1 MYARKYY
8 LIIYRR
14 NLLPEYSRASQQPIV
29 FLCKVTFDLLTFLPF
44 AAYIIFIKFTSF
56 TIHLVHHSLFHHSLF
71 HFHFFTFF
79 SPFSLLFLS
88 LSPSISPTIHSS
100 LPHNIRDKDW
110 KKTGQ
115 LFRFS
120 QKCINF
126 AAIKNKFELWQENV
140 NHYLSWRTSPSR
152 PLQPRVSASLA

>member
-56 TIHLVHHSLFHHSLF
+56 TIHLVHHSLFH
-71 HFHFFTFF
+71 FHFFTFF

-88 LSPSISPTIHSS
+88 FSFPFPLLSPPPFIPLYLTTSGTKTEKK
-100 LPHNIRDKDW
+100 RDNS
-110 KKTGQ
+110 
-115 LFRFS
+115 FVSR
-120 QKCINF
+120 
-126 AAIKNKFELWQENV
+126 KNVL
-140 NHYLSWRTSPSR
+140 T
-152 PLQPRVSASLA
+152 LQP

>member
-14 NLLPEYSRASQQPIV
+14 NLLPEYSRTSQQQYSRASQQPIV

-56 TIHLVHHSLFHHSLF
+56 TIHLVHHSLFH
-71 HFHFFTFF
+71 FHFFTFF

-88 LSPSISPTIHSS
+88 LSLLSPPPFIPLYLTTSGTKTEKK
-100 LPHNIRDKDW
+100 RDNS
-110 KKTGQ
+110 
-115 LFRFS
+115 FVSR
-120 QKCINF
+120 
-126 AAIKNKFELWQENV
+126 KNVL
-140 NHYLSWRTSPSR
+140 T
-152 PLQPRVSASLA
+152 LQP

>member
-14 NLLPEYSRASQQPIV
+14 SLLLIYRRNLLPEYSRTSQQQYSRASQQPIV

-44 AAYIIFIKFTSF
+44 ATYTIFIKFTPF
-56 TIHLVHHSLFHHSLF
+56 TIHLVHL
-71 HFHFFTFF
+71 FTFTSFTFSLSPFHLFLSSF
-79 SPFSLLFLS
+79 SPFPL
-88 LSPSISPTIHSS
+88 LSPPPSIPLYLTTSGT
-100 LPHNIRDKDW
+100 KTE
-110 KKTGQ
+110 KKPGQ

-126 AAIKNKFELWQENV
+126 AAIKKQI
-140 NHYLSWRTSPSR
+140 
-152 PLQPRVSASLA
+152 

>member
-14 NLLPEYSRASQQPIV
+14 NLLPEYSRTSQQPIV

-44 AAYIIFIKFTSF
+44 AAYIIFIKFTPF
-56 TIHLVHHSLFHHSLF
+56 TIHLVHHSLF

-88 LSPSISPTIHSS
+88 PSPSISPTIHSS
-100 LPHNIRDKDW
+100 LPHNIRDKD
-110 KKTGQ
+110 
-115 LFRFS
+115 
-120 QKCINF
+120 
-126 AAIKNKFELWQENV
+126 
-140 NHYLSWRTSPSR
+140 
-152 PLQPRVSASLA
+152 

>member
-29 FLCKVTFDLLTFLPF
+29 LLCKVTFDLLTFLPF

-56 TIHLVHHSLFHHSLF
+56 TIHLVHHSLF

-152 PLQPRVSASLA
+152 P

>member
-44 AAYIIFIKFTSF
+44 AAYIIFIKFPPF
-56 TIHLVHHSLFHHSLF
+56 TIHLVHHSLF

-100 LPHNIRDKDW
+100 LPHNIRDKD
-110 KKTGQ
+110 
-115 LFRFS
+115 
-120 QKCINF
+120 
-126 AAIKNKFELWQENV
+126 
-140 NHYLSWRTSPSR
+140 
-152 PLQPRVSASLA
+152 